1 MLISPLSKTHVLLQR
16 LLVMVLALLVIGVL
30 LYGAITLLGA
40 DSAPQP
46 AGRHPFG
53 TGITESGGA
62 SHGVLGLISD
72 WQSLFSYQ
80 ITATLKEIAHNPQAT
95 VWLLVL
101 SFLYGVVHAAG
112 PGHGKAVIA
121 AYILASERALQR
133 GLVMAIAAALL
144 QALVAILLV
153 TILAV
158 VLRVTSSS
166 MTLMANHIER
176 LSFFAVAAVGL
187 ALLWKKSGHFLALL
201 PAQKND
207 TAHGVRPSHSH
218 SHSHSHAH
226 AGDEACCHNHAP
238 MADDSASMRDMGMA
252 VFAAGIRPCS
262 GAILVLVF
270 ALSQK
275 MLPLGIIAALVMAAG
290 TALTTGGLA
299 TMAVLAKNM
308 AMKWGGGID
317 TPRSA
322 LLLRGIEILAAAL
335 VSLLGLTL
343 LITAP

>member
-1 MLISPLSKTHVLLQR
+1 MPLSPLSKPHALLQR
-16 LLVMVLALLVIGVL
+16 LLVMALALLGIGVL
-30 LYGAITLLGA
+30 LYGAMTLLGA

-46 AGRHPFG
+46 SGRHPFG

-62 SHGVLGLISD
+62 SHGLLGLISD

-101 SFLYGVVHAAG
+101 SFVYGVVHAAG

-133 GLVMAIAAALL
+133 GLVMAVAAALL

-176 LSFFAVAAVGL
+176 LSFFAVTAVGL
-187 ALLWKKSGHFLALL
+187 ALLWKKSGHFLGLL
-201 PAQKND
+201 PAQKIAK
-207 TAHGVRPSHSH
+207 AHEVTPSHSH

-226 AGDEACCHNHAP
+226 ANGEVCSHNHAP

-299 TMAVLAKNM
+299 IMAVLAKNM
-308 AMKWGGGID
+308 ALKWGGGID
-317 TPRSA
+317 TPQSA

>member
-1 MLISPLSKTHVLLQR
+1 M
-16 LLVMVLALLVIGVL
+16 
-30 LYGAITLLGA
+30 TLLGA

-46 AGRHPFG
+46 SGRHPFG

-101 SFLYGVVHAAG
+101 SFVYGVVHAAG

-133 GLVMAIAAALL
+133 GLIMAVAAALL

-176 LSFFAVAAVGL
+176 LSFFAVTAVGL

-207 TAHGVRPSHSH
+207 TAHGVTPSHSH

-226 AGDEACCHNHAP
+226 AGDDACCHNHAP

-308 AMKWGGGID
+308 ALKWGGGID
-317 TPRSA
+317 TPQSA

>member
-1 MLISPLSKTHVLLQR
+1 MLIHPLSKTHDLLKR
-16 LLVMVLALLVIGVL
+16 LLVMVLALLVIGAL

-40 DSAPQP
+40 DSTPQP
-46 AGRHPFG
+46 SGRHPFG
-53 TGITESGGA
+53 TGITEAGGA

-72 WQSLFSYQ
+72 WQSLFSHQ
-80 ITATLKEIAHNPQAT
+80 ITATLKEIAHNPQAA

-101 SFLYGVVHAAG
+101 SFVYGVVHAAG

-133 GLVMAIAAALL
+133 GVVMAVAAALL

-166 MTLMANHIER
+166 MTLMAHHIEQ
-176 LSFFAVAAVGL
+176 LSFLAVTAVGL
-187 ALLWKKSGHFLALL
+187 ALLWKKSGYFLALL
-201 PAQKND
+201 FPSPND
-207 TAHGVRPSHSH
+207 RPQTVVP

-226 AGDEACCHNHAP
+226 ANGEVCSHNHAP
-238 MADDSASMRDMGMA
+238 MTDDSASIRDMGMA

-275 MLPLGIIAALVMAAG
+275 MLSLGIIAALVMAAG
-290 TALTTGGLA
+290 TALTTAGLA
-299 TMAVLAKNM
+299 IMAVLAKNM
-308 AMKWGGGID
+308 AMKWGGGMD